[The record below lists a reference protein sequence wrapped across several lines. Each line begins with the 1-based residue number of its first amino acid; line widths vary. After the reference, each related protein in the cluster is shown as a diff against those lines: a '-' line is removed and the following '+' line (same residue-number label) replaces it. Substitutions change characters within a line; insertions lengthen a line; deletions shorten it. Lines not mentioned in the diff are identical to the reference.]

1 MVKGTEFF
9 DGKLGRYVDSPVTDV
24 LQMMGR
30 AGRPQYD
37 VTGVAC
43 IMVAEPKKNFYK
55 KFLHEPFPVESS
67 LHKQMH
73 DHINAEIANG
83 TLVNIGD
90 CVEYLTW
97 TYYFRRLVMNP
108 SYYELEDSSTE
119 AVEKHLTSMIEGVLS
134 DLVECRC
141 IIFEDGFR
149 VFPTPLGKISS
160 QYYLYYKTVGLFKS
174 RLDDWRGY
182 VMECESNGNYGSKGH
197 KGRDYGRGRGNGR
210 GEDEDEEDKQDEK
223 EMYDSDGRNS
233 DTESNTTSRNRNRG
247 KKNTG
252 RSGRGRGRDSD
263 RDRDR
268 DRDGT
273 KGKGNDRNGS
283 LMIMERLKHTG
294 VSMERVVRLLCQ
306 AYEFAELPVRHNE
319 EHLNADLAD
328 DLPWSSGKIKEMQ
341 SCLLLLLYPL
351 PYPHTFCT

>member
-1 MVKGTEFF
+1 
-9 DGKLGRYVDSPVTDV
+9 
-24 LQMMGR
+24 
-30 AGRPQYD
+30 
-37 VTGVAC
+37 
-43 IMVAEPKKNFYK
+43 
-55 KFLHEPFPVESS
+55 
-67 LHKQMH
+67 
-73 DHINAEIANG
+73 
-83 TLVNIGD
+83 
-90 CVEYLTW
+90 
-97 TYYFRRLVMNP
+97 MNP

-160 QYYLYYKTVGLFKS
+160 QYYLFYKTVGLFKS

-182 VMECESNGNYGSKGH
+182 VMECESNGNYGSNGH
-197 KGRDYGRGRGNGR
+197 KGRDYGRGRGKGR
-210 GEDEDEEDKQDEK
+210 GDDDDADDEDKQDEK

-233 DTESNTTSRNRNRG
+233 DTETNTDSRSRNRG
-247 KKNTG
+247 KKSGG

-273 KGKGNDRNGS
+273 RVKGNERTGS

-328 DLPWSSGKIKEMQ
+328 DLPWSSGKIEWTQ
-341 SCLLLLLYPL
+341 SRPLLSFDLPPFLL
-351 PYPHTFCT
+351 HTHQSMDLWIVVMEIKN

>member
-1 MVKGTEFF
+1 
-9 DGKLGRYVDSPVTDV
+9 
-24 LQMMGR
+24 
-30 AGRPQYD
+30 
-37 VTGVAC
+37 
-43 IMVAEPKKNFYK
+43 
-55 KFLHEPFPVESS
+55 
-67 LHKQMH
+67 
-73 DHINAEIANG
+73 
-83 TLVNIGD
+83 
-90 CVEYLTW
+90 
-97 TYYFRRLVMNP
+97 
-108 SYYELEDSSTE
+108 
-119 AVEKHLTSMIEGVLS
+119 
-134 DLVECRC
+134 
-141 IIFEDGFR
+141 
-149 VFPTPLGKISS
+149 
-160 QYYLYYKTVGLFKS
+160 
-174 RLDDWRGY
+174 
-182 VMECESNGNYGSKGH
+182 MECESNGNYGSKGH

-233 DTESNTTSRNRNRG
+233 DTESNATSRNRNRG

-252 RSGRGRGRDSD
+252 RSGRGSPTHS
-263 RDRDR
+263 DRDR

-273 KGKGNDRNGS
+273 KGKGNERTGS